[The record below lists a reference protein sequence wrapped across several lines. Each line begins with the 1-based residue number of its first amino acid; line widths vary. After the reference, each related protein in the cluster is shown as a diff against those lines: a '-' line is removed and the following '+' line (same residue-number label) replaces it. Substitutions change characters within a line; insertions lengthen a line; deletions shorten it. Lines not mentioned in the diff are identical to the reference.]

1 MNLKFEEL
9 KCVYCNSENLGCT
22 LWYPEITAEELED
35 YMLTDGV
42 NYNTDYGFSIDEE
55 FNLLVK
61 CRDCS
66 RWVEINISQTEV
78 IKKSPISLDLSYL
91 ESPILEFD
99 PITNVPRRLYLGL
112 FSFEVIKSIYY
123 ESEFKLGKNTGHFY
137 PYPLGLYSLHCASV
151 EIKNYSSSFKCQ
163 VSKHETHYIFS
174 KNEDID
180 FYEFR
185 FKWVESKSIK
195 FLEYITKL
203 SEKILSKTLDTS
215 IEQFWTN
222 SDYDIKQLTQSLEAF
237 KEPSISKTVIE
248 RITKSAGQARNQQAY
263 RFLNW
268 LENETRQYVWK
279 IYLEKYLPEKEHSK
293 WWKSCFPAGVINNIQ
308 SSSEGE
314 RKVIRRNLSKFPL
327 DYADFDDLMKSIEK
341 EWDFLKAKVGTEI
354 KVVQGHFE
362 YIKNYRHAV
371 AHSRLISHDDLMLL
385 QDNAIR
391 FAELIG
397 MDLFINMPY
406 PFYQNPNKFK

>member
-123 ESEFKLGKNTGHFY
+123 ESEFKR
-137 PYPLGLYSLHCASV
+137 S
-151 EIKNYSSSFKCQ
+151 CQ
-163 VSKHETHYIFS
+163 M
-174 KNEDID
+174 
-180 FYEFR
+180 
-185 FKWVESKSIK
+185 
-195 FLEYITKL
+195 L
-203 SEKILSKTLDTS
+203 
-215 IEQFWTN
+215 
-222 SDYDIKQLTQSLEAF
+222 
-237 KEPSISKTVIE
+237 
-248 RITKSAGQARNQQAY
+248 
-263 RFLNW
+263 
-268 LENETRQYVWK
+268 WK
-279 IYLEKYLPEKEHSK
+279 
-293 WWKSCFPAGVINNIQ
+293 
-308 SSSEGE
+308 
-314 RKVIRRNLSKFPL
+314 
-327 DYADFDDLMKSIEK
+327 
-341 EWDFLKAKVGTEI
+341 
-354 KVVQGHFE
+354 
-362 YIKNYRHAV
+362 
-371 AHSRLISHDDLMLL
+371 
-385 QDNAIR
+385 
-391 FAELIG
+391 
-397 MDLFINMPY
+397 
-406 PFYQNPNKFK
+406 